1 MKKISISNPKYLL
14 FTDDSADESTKAESK
29 ECSPQITTNQ
39 LYFYDDV
46 TRTSIYNLNRN
57 LESLSKSLLFLTI
70 NYNLAQVPPID
81 LFISSEGGEVLSS
94 FSAVDRIKNSKVPI
108 HSYVEGGVASAAT
121 LLSVVAQKRY
131 IRQNGF
137 MLIHQVSSGVWGNFQ
152 QIRDEMNNLE
162 LIMKYI
168 KSIYIQHTK
177 FTTEELDNI
186 LKKDIYLDAQQC
198 LAKGLV
204 DEII

>member
-1 MKKISISNPKYLL
+1 MSKPKYLL
-14 FTDDSADESTKAESK
+14 FAEDSSDESTKSDSK
-29 ECSPQITTNQ
+29 EYSPQITTNQ

-70 NYNLAQVPPID
+70 NYNLEQMPPID
-81 LFISSEGGEVLSS
+81 LFISSDGGEVFSA
-94 FSAVDRIKNSKVPI
+94 FSAVDRIKNSKVPV

-121 LLSVVAQKRY
+121 LLSVVAHKRY
-131 IRQNGF
+131 MRQNAF

-152 QIRDEMNNLE
+152 QIQDEMQNLE

-168 KSIYIQHTK
+168 KSIYMQHTK
-177 FTTEELDNI
+177 FTSEELDNI

-198 LAKGLV
+198 LEKGLV